1 MKEELVLRKNFKW
14 LEETKKDKSILRN
27 LLKDWG
33 EPIEGEPST

>member
-1 MKEELVLRKNFKW
+1 